1 MNKLLSIKLWVR
13 HRVTVSCS
21 DISANFCQSIDNI
34 CVWNFSPLRKI
45 HSPENCFGH
54 YWISQSN
61 NKFNHIF
68 TDMSCTSNY
77 VACWREMHYVIL
89 KFSPGRWKKA
99 EEILLLL
106 HWRRDLKHRDQ
117 NIMRLDSV
125 DLGFVI
131 WTSKKPPR
139 TAWKLLCAKTP

>member
-1 MNKLLSIKLWVR
+1 MNKLSIKLCVR
-13 HRVTVSCS
+13 HWDWHHKSHWHWDIAIDITKVTFQRTFASPLT
-21 DISANFCQSIDNI
+21 ISVFGN
-34 CVWNFSPLRKI
+34 VSPLRKI
-45 HSPENCFGH
+45 HSPANCFGH

-117 NIMRLDSV
+117 NIMRLDSL

-131 WTSKKPPR
+131 WTSK
-139 TAWKLLCAKTP
+139 